1 MIDKDISKIRELIDK
16 LNYYTK
22 KYDEGKPE
30 ISDQE
35 WDDMYFELQ
44 RLENEYHTYCE
55 DSPTQGIDYQVV
67 NKLEKVEHNHPML
80 SLDKTKDIDVIS
92 SFVGNKD
99 YIAMAKMDGLT
110 CSLRY
115 LDGKLVSAETR
126 GNGLVGE
133 DILHNAL
140 QVKNIPHKINFKNEL
155 IVDGEII
162 CTYEDFKP
170 FEEEYKNP
178 RNFASGSI
186 RLLDSKESASRNLS
200 FIVWDIIKGFD
211 TDTLIG
217 KLETAADYGFTVVP
231 FSFGDIQGAITEIV
245 NKSKAL
251 GYPIDG
257 VVFKYNQCDEYAA
270 AGRTDHHFKGG
281 MAYKFYDEEYET
293 TLQNIE
299 WTMGRTG
306 VLTPVAIFEPI
317 DIDGTEVSRAS
328 LHNVS
333 VMAETLGQPYKGQ
346 KIKVFKANMIIP
358 QISWAEKKE
367 LTISDF
373 RCEECPICGGHTELQ
388 NNNGVITL
396 YCSNPQCEGKLINRL
411 DHFCGKKGL
420 DIKGLSK
427 ATLEKL
433 IEWGWISNFI
443 DIYKLETKSNI
454 WKTKAGFGE
463 KSVERILEAIETSKK
478 TTLEAVISAAGIPL
492 IGRAVAKE
500 LCKYIK
506 TYEDFRYKVET
517 GFDFTQYDGFGDVM
531 SAALLDFDYKELDDV
546 VDYALDIQEEVSEKA
561 NNSLEGLTFCVTG
574 KVHIYKN
581 RDELKADIENRGGK
595 VVSSMSSKVNYLV
608 NNDITSTSSKNLAA
622 KQAGIPIITE
632 EELQAMF

>member
-186 RLLDSKESASRNLS
+186 RLLE
-200 FIVWDIIKGFD
+200 
-211 TDTLIG
+211 
-217 KLETAADYGFTVVP
+217 
-231 FSFGDIQGAITEIV
+231 EI
-245 NKSKAL
+245 L
-251 GYPIDG
+251 
-257 VVFKYNQCDEYAA
+257 
-270 AGRTDHHFKGG
+270 
-281 MAYKFYDEEYET
+281 
-293 TLQNIE
+293 L
-299 WTMGRTG
+299 
-306 VLTPVAIFEPI
+306 
-317 DIDGTEVSRAS
+317 
-328 LHNVS
+328 
-333 VMAETLGQPYKGQ
+333 
-346 KIKVFKANMIIP
+346 
-358 QISWAEKKE
+358 
-367 LTISDF
+367 
-373 RCEECPICGGHTELQ
+373 
-388 NNNGVITL
+388 
-396 YCSNPQCEGKLINRL
+396 
-411 DHFCGKKGL
+411 
-420 DIKGLSK
+420 
-427 ATLEKL
+427 
-433 IEWGWISNFI
+433 
-443 DIYKLETKSNI
+443 
-454 WKTKAGFGE
+454 
-463 KSVERILEAIETSKK
+463 LEA
-478 TTLEAVISAAGIPL
+478 
-492 IGRAVAKE
+492 
-500 LCKYIK
+500 
-506 TYEDFRYKVET
+506 
-517 GFDFTQYDGFGDVM
+517 
-531 SAALLDFDYKELDDV
+531 
-546 VDYALDIQEEVSEKA
+546 
-561 NNSLEGLTFCVTG
+561 
-574 KVHIYKN
+574 
-581 RDELKADIENRGGK
+581 
-595 VVSSMSSKVNYLV
+595 
-608 NNDITSTSSKNLAA
+608 
-622 KQAGIPIITE
+622 
-632 EELQAMF
+632 